1 MFLVIEFKH
10 ILKDSITESFYE
22 KSKMLPEVSN
32 VYAEYIASGI
42 VNIYINWLNSET
54 PLTLEELTSIAKDA
68 VLSGWNRIIEE
79 A

>member
-1 MFLVIEFKH
+1 
-10 ILKDSITESFYE
+10 
-22 KSKMLPEVSN
+22 MLPEVSN
-32 VYAEYIASGI
+32 VYTEYIASGI